1 MDTLDSCLCCD
12 PGAPATPVR
21 VSNRPGLS
29 AIAYRVGT
37 FAAFRETMLE
47 ALARELP
54 ELTTRAGDD
63 HAITLL
69 ELWAAL
75 GDVLCFY
82 QERIANEAFLR
93 TAVRRDSVRR
103 LAQLLD
109 YRPRPGLSAEAD
121 IAFILDDDARAAL
134 APGLRLMSL
143 PGANEQP
150 QTFETL
156 ESCNGIGEL
165 NRLRARP
172 VPVADTPL
180 AIGRSSMLI
189 TAGPEIL
196 AAGGGLV
203 FFTATRIEE
212 RTITAV
218 RAEDSVRRVEWAP
231 PLTQDFSGGQV
242 FRVVRPLRFFG
253 WNAPDNYN
261 EYDPGLFNAATNRWD
276 KPPMWRSA
284 ATAGKLGL
292 PDTGRWPLEARING
306 LVPGTLLLVAHDGA
320 VELGAITAV
329 AEAPTTLGTLS
340 DTVSVLTLAGLSA
353 ITDRRRARVFALV
366 PAPLVPRAYRYPD
379 HIAGGRITLVPPPAA
394 PIDPKRPHSAG

>member
-143 PGANEQP
+143 PGANE
-150 QTFETL
+150 
-156 ESCNGIGEL
+156 
-165 NRLRARP
+165 
-172 VPVADTPL
+172 
-180 AIGRSSMLI
+180 
-189 TAGPEIL
+189 
-196 AAGGGLV
+196 
-203 FFTATRIEE
+203 
-212 RTITAV
+212 
-218 RAEDSVRRVEWAP
+218 
-231 PLTQDFSGGQV
+231 
-242 FRVVRPLRFFG
+242 
-253 WNAPDNYN
+253 
-261 EYDPGLFNAATNRWD
+261 
-276 KPPMWRSA
+276 
-284 ATAGKLGL
+284 
-292 PDTGRWPLEARING
+292 
-306 LVPGTLLLVAHDGA
+306 
-320 VELGAITAV
+320 
-329 AEAPTTLGTLS
+329 
-340 DTVSVLTLAGLSA
+340 
-353 ITDRRRARVFALV
+353 
-366 PAPLVPRAYRYPD
+366 
-379 HIAGGRITLVPPPAA
+379 
-394 PIDPKRPHSAG
+394 